1 MSHLTATLHSATV
14 NDIYKNRFKSIKY
27 EHWWNTYQIRNH
39 FDQVFHLMRSRAF
52 PGRLENIL
60 KQLKINE
67 TALDNEIAFVEGIL
81 QDRDP
86 RTAIHLATVQQMAR

>member
-1 MSHLTATLHSATV
+1 MSHSTAALHSATV

-39 FDQVFHLMRSRAF
+39 FDQIFHLMRSRAF

-86 RTAIHLATVQQMAR
+86 RTAIHLATVQQMVR

>member
-1 MSHLTATLHSATV
+1 MSHSTAALHSATV

-86 RTAIHLATVQQMAR
+86 RTAIHLATVQQMVR

>member
-1 MSHLTATLHSATV
+1 MSHLTATLHSSTV

-86 RTAIHLATVQQMAR
+86 RTAIYLATVQQMAL

>member
-1 MSHLTATLHSATV
+1 MSHSTAALHSATV

-39 FDQVFHLMRSRAF
+39 FDQIFHLMRSRAF

>member
-1 MSHLTATLHSATV
+1 MSHSTAALHSATV

-86 RTAIHLATVQQMAR
+86 RTAIHLATGQQMAR